1 MRYHDKNG
9 GTITFRHVIGEGEYK
24 GHRFELAVT
33 MTPLGDIHGMPV
45 ITWDDGSTVIFE
57 VEDIVPRAF
66 DFWQNEI
73 NGVEP

>member
-1 MRYHDKNG
+1 MKFHNRKNG
-9 GTITFRHVIGEGEYK
+9 VVTFRHAIGKGEYK

-45 ITWDDGSTVIFE
+45 ITWDDGSTVTFE

-66 DFWQNEI
+66 DFWQNEVD
-73 NGVEP
+73 GREL